1 MTRETVLAAVME
13 RLKEFKATGDL
24 RTVVGQAADAE
35 AAALLDSRTHPTA
48 DWEVLCAV
56 GLLHWDRYVALQE
69 MQGREEFKSAVR
81 YLSPVYRLVPTIV
94 PNQVGDFLDEVTTW
108 HNQAVDLLEA
118 ADTRDRQ
125 AIEEAIALLR
135 RAVDFTSDL
144 DPRIAGY
151 LSTLGTGLVDLHI
164 RTGDLDTLAEA
175 VRIGRQSL
183 EAGMSTGADDP
194 TIALYEFRLG
204 QALHA
209 WHERVD
215 DMAVLDESITLLRDA
230 VAKSSTVDRP
240 GFGFALSGSLQAR
253 YERVDDQKALR
264 EAIDLGREALEG
276 TPAGHSDRWSSLGS
290 LANALL
296 VSYKR
301 TGQLAALEEA
311 IGLYREA
318 VERTP
323 LGHKGRAATLSAVGI
338 ALRVRYDSTGDLSS
352 LDDAIGKLRE
362 AVQVAHPGDPA
373 KPGFLTNLNHA
384 LVVRYR
390 RVPHEAT
397 IEEAIEAGRA
407 AVDTVLHDDPRKPGL
422 LVNLGSALMAQHEQ
436 TSDLAPLLEA
446 STVLSEAAAR
456 TPDQSPHR
464 GMVLSQ
470 LGSVLGT
477 IYQRT
482 GDTHALAEAV
492 RLEREATEVTPGR
505 HPDRAK
511 FLTNLGTALYA
522 QQQHSL
528 PGDTTAGDQ
537 ATAAFREA
545 THMSIAPPHIRLSA
559 ARKWGDLE
567 ARANHW
573 EEAAQGLS
581 TAVNLLPRV
590 AARYLWRSDQEHQLS
605 QFPGLVSDA
614 AAAALQANN
623 PERALDLLERGRGVL
638 ISQALE
644 TRSESTELRDRA
656 PELAAQYELLR
667 QELESDLHA
676 GSPPASESLAEAHG
690 AVDRRHRTALRWD
703 LLMEEIRSRPEPEL
717 QNFLLPQGFDALRT
731 VAQAGT
737 VITVNVSDYR
747 SDAIT
752 LTSDEIRVVPLPA
765 LTRETVA
772 TQVENFVRAVDTAQ
786 DAKADVEE
794 RSDAEERVESVLGWL
809 WDVLAEPVLTDLG
822 LTASPTPDQSW
833 PRIWWSPTGPLNFLP
848 LHAAGHHSRLGEAVP
863 PTVMDRAVSSYTP
876 TLRTLSRAR
885 AKQPT
890 DPDMPHLV
898 VAMPHTPGQ
907 PDLPEAEEAVNVL
920 TRHYPGKTDP
930 LVGSEAT
937 VDHVLYTL
945 PGHVWAHFACHGWSD
960 LNSPSE
966 SNLSLHD
973 GNLSVL
979 KLSQLHIED
988 AELAFL
994 SACSTQHGHP
1004 TLADEAI
1011 HIASAFQLIGYTHVI
1026 GTLWPIGVRTARDI
1040 TRDVYTTLHS
1050 AAEPDAT
1057 GASSAARALSSAVRR
1072 ARDKAPRVPTLWAS
1086 YIHTGP

>member
-1 MTRETVLAAVME
+1 MTRESVLVMVMD
-13 RLKEFKATGDL
+13 RLKEFSATGGL
-24 RTVVGQAADAE
+24 KAVMGQAADAE

-48 DWEVLCAV
+48 DWEALCAV
-56 GLLHWDRYVALQE
+56 GLLYWDRYVALPE
-69 MQGREEFKSAVR
+69 AQGSEELKAAVR
-81 YLSPVYRLVPTIV
+81 YLSPVFRQVPAIV
-94 PNQVGDFLDEVTTW
+94 PDRIKEFLDEVTTW
-108 HNQAVDLLEA
+108 HNHAIDLLEA

-144 DPRIAGY
+144 DPRLAGY
-151 LSTLGTGLVDLHI
+151 LSAQATGLVDLHI
-164 RTGDLDTLAEA
+164 CTGDRDVLAQA
-175 VRIGRQSL
+175 VSTGRQSL
-183 EAGMSTGADDP
+183 EVGMSTGTDDP
-194 TIALYEFRLG
+194 TLALYEFRFG

-215 DMAVLDESITLLRDA
+215 DMDALDESITVLRDA
-230 VAKSSTVDRP
+230 VAKASTGQP
-240 GFGFALSGSLQAR
+240 NFAFALSSSLQAR
-253 YERVDDQKALR
+253 HERVDDPKALQ
-264 EAIDLGREALEG
+264 EAIALGRVALAA
-276 TPAGHSDRWSSLGS
+276 TPAGHRDRWSSLGG

-301 TGQLAALEEA
+301 TGQPAALEEA

-318 VERTP
+318 APQVR
-323 LGHKGRAATLSAVGI
+323 LDHKGRAATLSALGI
-338 ALRVRYDSTGDLSS
+338 ALRVRYDSTGDLAS
-352 LDDAIGKLRE
+352 LDDAIGKLRK
-362 AVQVAHPGDPA
+362 AVQAAHPQDPA
-373 KPGFLTNLNHA
+373 KPGFLTNLSHA

-397 IEEAIEAGRA
+397 IDEAIEAGRE
-407 AVDTVLHDDPRKPGL
+407 AVCIVSDDDPRRPGL

-436 TSDLAPLLEA
+436 TGDLSPLLEA
-446 STVLSEAAAR
+446 PTVLSEAAAR
-456 TPDQSPHR
+456 TPNESPHR

-470 LGSVLGT
+470 LGSVLCT
-477 IYQRT
+477 IYQHT

-492 RLEREATEVTPGR
+492 RLEREATDVTPKH

-511 FLTNLGTALYA
+511 LLVNLGIALSA
-522 QQQHSL
+522 QQQAL
-528 PGDTTAGDQ
+528 PEDTTSGDQ

-545 THMSIAPPHIRLSA
+545 TRMSVAPPHIRLSS

-573 EEAAQGLS
+573 EEAAEGLS

-590 AARYLWRSDQEHQLS
+590 AARHLWRSDQEHQLS
-605 QFPGLVSDA
+605 RFPGLVSDA
-614 AAAALQANN
+614 AAAALQTNN

-644 TRSESTELRDRA
+644 TRSELTELRDRA

-667 QELESDLHA
+667 RELESDLHT
-676 GSPPASESLAEAHG
+676 GSPPASESPAEEHG
-690 AVDRRHRTALRWD
+690 AVDRRHRTSRRWD
-703 LLMEEIRSRPEPEL
+703 LLMQEIRSRPEPEL
-717 QNFLLPQGFDALRT
+717 QNFLLPQGFDDLRT
-731 VAQAGT
+731 AAQEGT

-747 SDAIT
+747 SDAIA
-752 LTSDEIRVVPLPA
+752 LTPDGILAIPLPA

-772 TQVENFVRAVDTAQ
+772 TQVEDFVRAVDTAL
-786 DAKADVEE
+786 DAKADVVE
-794 RSDAEERVESVLGWL
+794 RSDAEERVESILGWL
-809 WDVLAEPVLTDLG
+809 WDALAEPVLTDLG
-822 LTASPTPDQSW
+822 LTAPPAPDQPW

-848 LHAAGHHSRLGEAVP
+848 LHAAGHHSRLDEAVP
-863 PTVMDRAVSSYTP
+863 PTVMDRVVSSYTP
-876 TLRTLSRAR
+876 TLQTLSRAR
-885 AKQPT
+885 AKQPKG
-890 DPDMPHLV
+890 PGMAHLV

-907 PDLPEAEEAVNVL
+907 TDLPEAEQAVEVL
-920 TRHYPGKTDP
+920 RQHYPGKTHP
-930 LVGSEAT
+930 LVGPAAT
-937 VDHVLYTL
+937 VDHVLDTL
-945 PGHVWAHFACHGWSD
+945 PGHAWAHFACHGWSD

-966 SNLSLHD
+966 SKLSLHD
-973 GNLSVL
+973 GSLSVL

-1026 GTLWPIGVRTARDI
+1026 GTLWPIGVRTAMEV

-1050 AAEPDAT
+1050 AAEHDAME
-1057 GASSAARALSSAVRR
+1057 ASSAARALSSAVRH
-1072 ARDKAPRVPTLWAS
+1072 ARDEAPLVPTLWAS
-1086 YIHTGP
+1086 YIHAGP